1 MRVFANDRSSHCR
14 SVHCRSSHG
23 RSERERSSPQ
33 SATPRHLRLR
43 AICDSARSKSPPQAE
58 LAAGAR
64 PKVAVR
70 RTFFDWC
77 FLLFFN
83 LLFFVVFVV
92 FCCVLLLFVAFCC
105 FLLANKHVGAK
116 ITLLPVKTTRL
127 EAPDIFSFV
136 CCVVVGAQKCGNK
149 KQNFTG
155 QNSNLSGVCGRL
167 CSLLCGVATNMW
179 EQAADFCQTNLGK

>member
-1 MRVFANDRSSHCR
+1 
-14 SVHCRSSHG
+14 
-23 RSERERSSPQ
+23 
-33 SATPRHLRLR
+33 
-43 AICDSARSKSPPQAE
+43 
-58 LAAGAR
+58 
-64 PKVAVR
+64 
-70 RTFFDWC
+70 
-77 FLLFFN
+77 
-83 LLFFVVFVV
+83 
-92 FCCVLLLFVAFCC
+92 LLFVAFFC

-116 ITLLPVKTTRL
+116 ITRLPVKTTRL

-167 CSLLCGVATNMW
+167 CSLLCGVATKMW